1 MADDVLDER
10 SEGKENRDTELTRR
24 RFFQVTGVAACAIA
38 AGGAT
43 ALSIDFLHPRVL
55 FEPPTR
61 FRIGTPDT
69 IRVGEVV
76 INEEYKSYVVRQPAG
91 FHAMSKVCTHLG
103 CMTRYQPDE
112 KIIACPCH
120 GSLFSLDGD
129 VIAGPAP
136 RPLPWYEIGLSA
148 DGQIEVDIA
157 SIIKQGSVARL

>member
-1 MADDVLDER
+1 MPDDVE
-10 SEGKENRDTELTRR
+10 KEEHASELTRR
-24 RFFQVTGVAACAIA
+24 RFFQVTGVAACAVA

-43 ALSIDFLHPRVL
+43 ALSVDFLHPRVL

-61 FRIGTPDT
+61 FRLGLPESVN
-69 IRVGEVV
+69 VGDV
-76 INEEYKSYVVRQPAG
+76 ITNEEFKSYVIRGRDG

-120 GSLFSLDGD
+120 GSRFALDGE
-129 VIAGPAP
+129 VITGPAP
-136 RPLPWYEIGLSA
+136 RPLPWYEIGLSK

-157 SIIKQGSVARL
+157 SIIAQGTVRKL